1 MAVEDLP
8 DIEKTFKQIDVNN
21 DGKLSREELHV
32 GFSEYMSVDL
42 SNEELDDLMNKAD
55 VDRSGYIDYSEFIT
69 VASNRSKILSS
80 ANLRRAF
87 EAFDADRSGSI
98 TKDEILAMLGRT
110 NCTAQ
115 VCEKIIKEVDLDG
128 NGEIDMK
135 EFESM
140 MLRLF

>member
-1 MAVEDLP
+1 
-8 DIEKTFKQIDVNN
+8 
-21 DGKLSREELHV
+21 
-32 GFSEYMSVDL
+32 
-42 SNEELDDLMNKAD
+42 MNKAD

-110 NCTAQ
+110 NCTA
-115 VCEKIIKEVDLDG
+115 
-128 NGEIDMK
+128 
-135 EFESM
+135 
-140 MLRLF
+140 